1 MSTIILHDKKN
12 NNWNSLGIGPL
23 QDAINPLSTRERN
36 GIYDMTFQ
44 YPVVGK
50 LFHELKVGR
59 WIVADAGPT
68 LIAKSQRF
76 EIAQITKPIKGIV
89 TVYCEHYRYKLLRT
103 MVKIGSKYSNI
114 SAQTALNQLR
124 SQMEPKSDFTFYSD
138 VGTTSSIDFTDPAKY
153 KNAQEVL
160 GGVAGS
166 ILDNFGGEYLF
177 NNNQVRLLAK
187 AGTDTNVVIA
197 YGKNLTDINQEESI
211 ENTYT
216 SIYGWAKIGNGDDE
230 KVITL
235 PEIYIDSDYVS
246 NYTERRIQMVDFS
259 DKEPKDVEAL
269 RGMVKSF
276 IKSNNVGIPRVS
288 IKASYVDLASSV
300 SDEQLKSLEVVD
312 LCDWVTVAFNQL
324 NINTTAQI
332 VKTVWNISLDR
343 YESIELGEARTD
355 FAKVIE
361 DSKTDTEDM
370 KDKIDWLEQAQKEA
384 SDIIRNPGKGH
395 VLIYPS
401 ISDPQE
407 LLIIDTLNINTAREV
422 WRWNAG
428 GLGFSKTGYNG
439 TYELAFT
446 KDGSIVADRVNV
458 GTLRAINLISVSI
471 SGATIEGGVITS
483 RGKDFSLKQDNGAI
497 TWTRNSDGKEIFK
510 FYTTLMNQKEGNVR
524 LDISDEG
531 SFTIFNKKLNKA
543 FLTFFGATNNMS
555 GSANLDNFYV
565 IGSGHSLNF
574 APGSFGYSSTA
585 SKSPSLN
592 VSSSGFSIG
601 NNDTKVLGSSGG
613 RISISATSTS
623 VTGNLSVTGSKNSLV
638 ETLSYGHRLLN
649 AYETPEYYFADYGK
663 AITDS
668 NGEVRI
674 DIDPIFL
681 ETVNTKSENYHVMLS
696 PYSKGIIWV
705 EETKEKYFKVKSEP
719 ALLEFSWNLVAY
731 RKGYE
736 DVRLTQQEGEDY
748 KEWQTKF

>member
-68 LIAKSQRF
+68 LVAKSQRF

-187 AGTDTNVVIA
+187 AGTETNVVIA

-216 SIYGWAKIGNGDDE
+216 SVYGWAKIGNGDDE
-230 KVITL
+230 KIITL
-235 PEIYIDSDYVS
+235 PEVYIDSDYVG

-259 DKEPKDVEAL
+259 DKEPKDVAAL
-269 RGMVKSF
+269 RSMVHSF
-276 IKSNNVGIPRVS
+276 IKSNNVGVPRVS

-300 SDEQLKSLEVVD
+300 SNEQLKNLEIVD

-332 VKTVWNISLDR
+332 VKTVWNIALDR

-361 DSKTDTEDM
+361 DSKEDTSDLL
-370 KDKIDWLEQAQKEA
+370 DRVDWLEQAQKEA
-384 SDIIRNPGKGH
+384 SDIIKNPGKGH
-395 VLIYPS
+395 VVIYPS
-401 ISDPQE
+401 IADPQE
-407 LLIIDTLNINTAREV
+407 LLIMDTTDVNTARKV
-422 WRWNAG
+422 WRWNVG
-428 GLGFSKTGYNG
+428 GLGFSSTGYNG
-439 TYELAFT
+439 TYGLAMT
-446 KDGSIVADRVNV
+446 NNGAIVADRMTT
-458 GTLRAINLISVSI
+458 GTLKAINIIGVTITGSTITSE
-471 SGATIEGGVITS
+471 SGASQITMSSGTI
-483 RGKDFSLKQDNGAI
+483 KNL
-497 TWTRNSDGKEIFK
+497 WDGKLFSEMTGGAFRLYKSNGIN
-510 FYTTLMNQKEGNVR
+510 TLGGLYRTLYIPTGREYLNISAYPGTDLWLGRYDSSSDAHVGSIRVNGNNGQVS
-524 LDISDEG
+524 L
-531 SFTIFNKKLNKA
+531 FNTIFETDVNGNDKALRNIFITGLKVPNNAPVNFYSSLNMNGYSIINQSDIRLKENIENTTIDGIEETKKLNFVEFNRKQNYQTRNKQKQPSA
-543 FLTFFGATNNMS
+543 KRELGLIAQYSPFLCAKDTEDRYLG
-555 GSANLDNFYV
+555 LDMNKQ
-565 IGSGHSLNF
+565 IML
-574 APGSFGYSSTA
+574 
-585 SKSPSLN
+585 
-592 VSSSGFSIG
+592 
-601 NNDTKVLGSSGG
+601 
-613 RISISATSTS
+613 
-623 VTGNLSVTGSKNSLV
+623 NSLTNKQLIERIEHLEDKV
-638 ETLSYGHRLLN
+638 NRKNRNKRKYHR
-649 AYETPEYYFADYGK
+649 GV
-663 AITDS
+663 I
-668 NGEVRI
+668 
-674 DIDPIFL
+674 
-681 ETVNTKSENYHVMLS
+681 
-696 PYSKGIIWV
+696 
-705 EETKEKYFKVKSEP
+705 
-719 ALLEFSWNLVAY
+719 
-731 RKGYE
+731 
-736 DVRLTQQEGEDY
+736 
-748 KEWQTKF
+748 